1 MEAIGEQGKSIKGQN
16 MTIMACNDI
25 LNVMQVS
32 MASFW

>member
-1 MEAIGEQGKSIKGQN
+1 MEAGGERGQAFEVQD
-16 MTIMACNDI
+16 MAIMACNDI